1 VGGSEVLTRG
11 TLIYISQRLVLI
23 VVTVLAVSSI
33 VFLGIHSLPGDALF
47 NEHLHGTQYA
57 LLLHHYGLDQPLWA
71 QYRDFV
77 IGAVTRGDLGES
89 LVNRGVKITPL
100 VLREM
105 TVSAEV
111 GVVALIFT
119 IGLGMLLGVVAA
131 VRQNTWVDYVLST
144 TSVIG
149 YSMPSFVIATFLL
162 LFFGLWLYNFTNGNF
177 YFQIGWTGRYGT
189 IGEIWLP
196 AFALGFPYASIVARL
211 TRASM
216 LEVIRQ
222 DYIRTARAKGLS
234 ESLIMVRHAL
244 RNALIPVITI
254 LGPLTIGILTGGVVI
269 ENIFGIP
276 GLGKEFATSILN
288 RDYFIVVGVFT
299 VYAAMIGVANLIVDL
314 AYVVIDPR
322 IRY

>member
-1 VGGSEVLTRG
+1 VLTRG
-11 TLIYISQRLVLI
+11 TLLYIGQRVVLI
-23 VVTVLAVSSI
+23 GFTVLAVSSI
-33 VFLGIHSLPGDALF
+33 VFLGIHRLPGDALF
-47 NEHLHGTQYA
+47 NEHLHGNEYQI
-57 LLLHHYGLDQPLWA
+57 LLHHYGLDQPLLI

-77 IGAVTRGDLGES
+77 VGVVTRGDLGES

-100 VLREM
+100 VVRELG
-105 TVSAEV
+105 VSAEV
-111 GVVALIFT
+111 GLFALVFT
-119 IGLGMLLGVVAA
+119 IGLGMLFGVVAA
-131 VRQNTWVDYVLST
+131 IRQNTWVDYVLST

-149 YSMPSFVIATFLL
+149 YSMPNFVIASFLIIVFGIWL
-162 LFFGLWLYNFTNGNF
+162 DNLTQGGFFYQLG
-177 YFQIGWTGRYGT
+177 GWTGD
-189 IGEIWLP
+189 IGQLWLP

-222 DYIRTARAKGLS
+222 DYIRTARAKGLK
-234 ESLIMVRHAL
+234 ETVIMIRHAL

-254 LGPLTIGILTGGVVI
+254 LGPLVIGIITGSVVI

-288 RDYFIVVGVFT
+288 RDYTIVIGVFT
-299 VYAAMIGVANLIVDL
+299 AYAAMVGLANLGVDL
-314 AYVVIDPR
+314 LYVVIDPR